1 MSKLRNKHFLI
12 LVVLLAALLAAAG
25 CRPTEQL
32 RSGQEIPEGD
42 PRRGQQLVVDYG
54 CTSCHI
60 VPGVRVSPS
69 LVGPPLDYW
78 ADRGYIAGRLPNT
91 TQNLISWI
99 MAPQTIDP
107 GNAMPDM
114 DVTYGDAVDIA
125 AYLYTLRYG
134 R

>member
-1 MSKLRNKHFLI
+1 MSEVRKPHILI
-12 LVVLLAALLAAAG
+12 ISILLIILLAAGG
-25 CRPTEQL
+25 CQPTAQLGSEQ
-32 RSGQEIPEGD
+32 EVPEGD
-42 PRRGQQLVVDYG
+42 SERGRRLLVDYG
-54 CTSCHI
+54 CTSCHL
-60 VPGVRVSPS
+60 VPGIQVTPG

-114 DVTYGDAVDIA
+114 DVTYGDALDIA
-125 AYLYTLRYG
+125 AYLYTLQWR

>member
-1 MSKLRNKHFLI
+1 MKFIGKTQYLLTALI
-12 LVVLLAALLAAAG
+12 FTLIISSACLPTRQMDAG
-25 CRPTEQL
+25 QKVT
-32 RSGQEIPEGD
+32 EGD
-42 PRRGQQLVVDYG
+42 PERGRQIVVDYG

-60 VPGVRVSPS
+60 VPGVRVTPG

-91 TQNLISWI
+91 SQNLISWI

-114 DVTYGDAVDIA
+114 GVTFGDAQDIA
-125 AYLYTLRYG
+125 AYLFTLHYR